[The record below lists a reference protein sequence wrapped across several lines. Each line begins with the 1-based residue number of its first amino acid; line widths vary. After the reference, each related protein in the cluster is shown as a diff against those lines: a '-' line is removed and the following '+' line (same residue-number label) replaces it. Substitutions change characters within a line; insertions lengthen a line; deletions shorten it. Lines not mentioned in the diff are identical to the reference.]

1 MSITTMPNVG
11 ADQQHDLSA
20 VAARWPQLSALQVRR
35 LYDLVYGR
43 ADGRLHPPVAVSAA
57 GASRA
62 TRTRQPRWSPV
73 SSGFP
78 LMWAVRAEQQYARRQ
93 TAVAEKEVAQQA
105 A

>member
-1 MSITTMPNVG
+1 MSITTTPNIG
-11 ADQQHDLSA
+11 ADPQQDLSA

-43 ADGRLHPPVAVSAA
+43 SSGRLHPPAPC
-57 GASRA
+57 A
-62 TRTRQPRWSPV
+62 TRTRQPQWSPL

-78 LMWAVRAEQQYARRQ
+78 LMWAVRAEQQYARRLR
-93 TAVAEKEVAQQA
+93 AVAGEETAQQA